1 MVFFLIKP
9 GAKQGVEEVLPRLVV
24 SCNAVVL
31 TADCPILQGDGP
43 DVTHVRPEIVSQ
55 HKSANDL

>member
-43 DVTHVRPEIVSQ
+43 DVTPMTLIV
-55 HKSANDL
+55 L